1 MIADLCLVLLLDAS
15 GSVDAKE
22 WELQAKATAEAIST
36 PAIVEKITHGQ
47 HGRIVVT
54 AMEWSSSTVVILP
67 WTQIANMG
75 DATSVAL
82 VLATYQRRQSGSTAV
97 GDALLAAAAAIR
109 AAPDCVRHVVDISS
123 DGTNNAGSDPRAA
136 VLALQA
142 MDVNVNALVIE
153 DEIGV
158 LDFYKRTVSGFV
170 MPATW
175 ESYAQAIKAKL
186 TLEIAE
192 LGDCRPNTPACGVPS
207 VH

>member
-22 WELQAKATAEAIST
+22 WDLQAKATADAIST
-36 PAIVEKITHGQ
+36 PAIVDKITHG
-47 HGRIVVT
+47 HNGRIVVT
-54 AMEWSSSTVVILP
+54 AMEWSSTTVVILP
-67 WTQIANMG
+67 WTQIANLG
-75 DATSVAL
+75 DAKSVAL

-97 GDALLAAAAAIR
+97 GDALLAAAVAIK

-136 VLALQA
+136 VAALQA

-153 DEIGV
+153 DEMGV
-158 LDFYKRTVSGFV
+158 LDFYKKTVSGFV
-170 MPATW
+170 MTATW
-175 ESYAQAIKAKL
+175 DNYAQAIKAKL

-192 LGDCRPNTPACGVPS
+192 LGDCYPDTPACGFPS
-207 VH
+207 IH